1 MKICNVIRGEPG
13 KETAVNISQV
23 MVVVILKGIPQW
35 NLLLLTTTKKL
46 PNVVCQRVNLQLQFI
61 KFLVILPFTFQL
73 SLHLERGT
81 HHTY

>member
-46 PNVVCQRVNLQLQFI
+46 PNVEPRKIYSVPFQCHSRKVFI
-61 KFLVILPFTFQL
+61 SLPTGQIM
-73 SLHLERGT
+73 
-81 HHTY
+81 